1 MTRSLKK
8 GLYVDPRVLAK
19 VMKMKD
25 SGKRAPIK
33 TWSRACVIS
42 PEMVAVTFQVHNGKD
57 FINVLVDENMVGHRL
72 GEFSP
77 TRKFVRH
84 GGKMAKEQEAAAVA
98 TTATKPAA
106 TDKEPAA
113 KK

>member
-1 MTRSLKK
+1 MSRSLKK
-8 GLYVDPRVLAK
+8 GPYVDPRVIAK
-19 VMKMKD
+19 VKAQKAT
-25 SGKRAPIK
+25 GKRAPIK

-42 PEMVAVTFQVHNGKD
+42 PEMVGVTFQVHNGKN
-57 FINVLVDENMVGHRL
+57 FIDVFVDENMVGHRL

-84 GGKMAKEQEAAAVA
+84 GGKMAKDQEAAKAAVGA
-98 TTATKPAA
+98 PAPAA
-106 TDKEPAA
+106 APASAA